1 MSSLLALLSLC
12 GDQGDTIAR
21 GTVVSRDGFQ
31 PVELGFARF
40 DENLFH
46 RAHGDSVQPQNT
58 NVAADVD
65 FARRSCGS
73 DFPCTAHAPQ
83 PSGVLPTLASS
94 ILNATLPAECVTA
107 ILPQQPYTNTLVF
120 VPAGLSGSASS
131 YLRIDDSHALR
142 GLLGNRSS
150 HASNSGAF
158 SGFSFPARARIS
170 CSCVGSHTVAV

>member
-1 MSSLLALLSLC
+1 MSSLLALLALC

-65 FARRSCGS
+65 FARRFCGS

-94 ILNATLPAECVTA
+94 TFSTRHCLRNVVTA
-107 ILPQQPYTNTLVF
+107 ILIVVAFFEVLFLEVVAFAPLLCAVVALPALCAGALV
-120 VPAGLSGSASS
+120 LLLASIF
-131 YLRIDDSHALR
+131 LAL
-142 GLLGNRSS
+142 
-150 HASNSGAF
+150 
-158 SGFSFPARARIS
+158 P
-170 CSCVGSHTVAV
+170 